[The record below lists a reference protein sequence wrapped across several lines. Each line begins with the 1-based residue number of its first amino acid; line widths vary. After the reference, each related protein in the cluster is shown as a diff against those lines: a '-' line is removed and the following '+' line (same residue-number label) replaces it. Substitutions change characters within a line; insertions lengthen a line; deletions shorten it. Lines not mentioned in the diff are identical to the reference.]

1 MLKIPHCG
9 NTQTGKNWSL
19 SVQKKEN
26 HELIKSGPYSI
37 LRHPIYTGILLIF
50 IGNTIIV
57 GDYRG
62 IIAVVIVF
70 ISFWFKLKKEEK
82 WLTEI
87 FGEKYLNYAEN
98 TKAIIP
104 YLL

>member
-1 MLKIPHCG
+1 MEFIG
-9 NTQTGKNWSL
+9 S
-19 SVQKKEN
+19 KKEN

-62 IIAVVIVF
+62 IIAVLIVF

-82 WLTEI
+82 WLIEI
-87 FGEKYLNYAEN
+87 FGEDYHNYKKT